1 MGDNLLTL
9 FDHSEKLKQLLNY
22 YDSKTEGE
30 ILGLADSSKNFF
42 ISNLKSQLE
51 DGLLIITSSMQKA
64 DNIYEDLIRLL
75 PEDDV
80 FIFPRIEILPYESL
94 EIEDTIKTERLNV
107 LNKLVSG
114 EKKVIISSIQ
124 TLLEVIIPPDIYTE
138 LLVEFSIGDE
148 LEVEAFS
155 QKLREIGY
163 ERLEM
168 IEAKGQFSIRGGV
181 VDIFPYTY
189 DNPIRFELFGDEIES
204 IREFELATQLSNKKL
219 SKIKF
224 GPASEFILSES
235 IINKNIK
242 KIKADL
248 EEELKKH
255 SEDSAQKL
263 KEKIK
268 YDLERLEEGI
278 IFPEIRQYLGY
289 FYNSATLVD
298 YFKGAI
304 IFDNP
309 AKVKEAAINF
319 LSSMS
324 ENYSNLLEQGRV
336 LSSYN
341 KLFLDFN
348 EFFYDIKNYKFY
360 MSPITKKL
368 DFVDFKF
375 NLEFNS
381 KRLESYAGKI
391 NLFINKLKEYFKT
404 EYRIVIALSD
414 LSKAE
419 KLKERLKEEKL
430 PSVVISE
437 IKDELK
443 VGNIVLTKANL
454 SNGFILPEINFVF
467 YTENEILKKTKRKR
481 RRSKAF
487 DQGVKLSSFTD
498 LNEGNYIVHEN
509 HGIGKYLGIKTLT
522 VQGKSK
528 DYLVLLYAND
538 DKLYIPTDQV
548 DLIQKY
554 VGLQDKEPKLH
565 KLDGDSWNKAKA
577 KVKKSVEEMA
587 EELLELYAKRELKRG
602 YSFGEDTV
610 WQQEFEESFPYA
622 ETPDQLKAIEAVKN
636 DMESKQ
642 PMDRLLCG
650 DVGYGKTEVA
660 IRAIFKA
667 IMDGKQAV
675 FLVPTTILAQQ
686 HWNNFIDRFSDY
698 PINVEVLS
706 RFRTANEQKETI
718 EGLRNGTVDLVIG
731 THRLLSKDIK
741 FKDLGIVIV
750 DEEQRFGVKQ
760 KERLKRL
767 KESVDVLTL
776 TATPIPR
783 TLHMS
788 LVGVR
793 DISLIE
799 TPPENRYPIRTHVGE
814 YEDTLI
820 QDAINRELSRGG
832 QVYFVHNRVK
842 NIKEIAAQIQA
853 LVPEAKVA
861 IAHGQMSEL
870 KLEKLMVDFLE
881 GNYDVLVCT
890 TIIETGLD
898 ISNVNTIIIN
908 EADKLGLSQ
917 LYQLRGRVGRTN
929 RIAYAYLLYNQG
941 RILSE
946 LAEKRLKA
954 IREFTTLGSGFK
966 IAMRDLEIRG
976 AGNILGPE
984 QHGHI
989 EAIGFSLYCKLLEEA
1004 VNKLQNEDVE
1014 EELETLLELKV
1025 NAYIPDDYIND
1036 SKQKIEIYKKIDS
1049 VADIDEYHRLNKEL
1063 KDRFGQLHKE
1073 VVILLEL
1080 AKIKVKAREL
1090 SLLEIKEKG
1099 QTLEFKFSSDHN
1111 LSGEKLVDMG
1121 QKFENLKFIASN
1133 EPKIKVNINSLNDIE
1148 KVNYITDLLDFLS
1161 S

>member
-22 YDSKTEGE
+22 YDSKIEGE

-80 FIFPRIEILPYESL
+80 FIFPGIEILPYESL

-124 TLLEVIIPPDIYTE
+124 TLLEAIIPPDIYKE
-138 LLVEFSIGDE
+138 FLVEFSIGDE

-204 IREFELATQLSNKKL
+204 IREFELATQLSNKEL
-219 SKIKF
+219 SKIEF

-235 IINKNIK
+235 IINKNIE

-248 EEELKKH
+248 EEELKNH

-360 MSPITKKL
+360 MSPISKKI

-381 KRLESYAGKI
+381 KRLESYAGKV
-391 NLFINKLKEYFKT
+391 NLFINKLKEYFKA

-443 VGNIVLTKANL
+443 VGNILLTKSNL

-467 YTENEILKKTKRKR
+467 YTENEILKRTKRKR

-498 LNEGNYIVHEN
+498 LNEGDYIVHEN

-577 KVKKSVEEMA
+577 RVKKSVEEMA

-610 WQQEFEESFPYA
+610 WQQEFEEAFLYE

-686 HWNNFIDRFSDY
+686 HWNNFTDRFSDY

-706 RFRTANEQKETI
+706 RFRIANEQKETI

-881 GNYDVLVCT
+881 GNYDILVCT

-1049 VADIDEYHRLNKEL
+1049 ISDIHEYHRLNKEL

-1080 AKIKVKAREL
+1080 AKMKVKAREL

-1099 QTLEFKFSSDHN
+1099 QTLEFEFSSDHK

-1121 QKFENLKFIASN
+1121 QRFENLKFIASN
-1133 EPKIKVNINSLNDIE
+1133 KPKIKVNINSLNDIE
-1148 KVNYITDLLDFLS
+1148 KVNCITDLLDFLS